1 MSVVVCVAGDVLLDV
16 IVATDGPLREDDD
29 TPARIGLAPGG
40 QAANVAAWVRHLG
53 GQARLF
59 GPRTEDTVG
68 RMIDAELQ
76 RRGVTLCGRPR
87 DARSGAVVSLTTQG
101 LRTLAS
107 DPGDLG
113 WIDEGLAD
121 PGWLAGADWLHLS
134 GYLLLRAPDPA
145 LLVAAT
151 HEAHVAGA
159 RVSIDLASAAMI
171 QTFGAAGFWSL
182 VQDLRPDAL
191 LGNEAEWQVL
201 AIEPAALADLDCE
214 AVVKRGAQG
223 SGFYDGGWHH
233 ELEPEPGPV
242 VDVTGAGDAL
252 AAGYLVQ
259 GPELGIRAA
268 AECVAVAGAQP
279 PADT

>member
-29 TPARIGLAPGG
+29 TPARIALAAGG
-40 QAANVAAWVRHLG
+40 QAANVAAWVCHLG

-59 GPRTEDTVG
+59 GPRTTDTVG
-68 RMIDAELQ
+68 SMIDAQLGQ
-76 RRGVTLCGRPR
+76 RGIALCGSPR

-121 PGWLAGADWLHLS
+121 PAWLAGADWLHLS

-145 LLVAAT
+145 LLVAAA
-151 HEAHVAGA
+151 HEAHTAGA

-171 QTFGAAGFWSL
+171 RTFGPPGFWSL

-201 AIEPAALADLDCE
+201 GVEPASLADLDCE

-223 SGFYDGGWHH
+223 AGYYDGGWHH
-233 ELEPEPGPV
+233 ELEPVPGPV

-252 AAGYLVQ
+252 AAGHLVD
-259 GPELGIRAA
+259 GPERGMQAA
-268 AECVAVAGAQP
+268 AECVAVAGAHP
-279 PADT
+279 PLS